1 MIFRWRLQAPQTMLW
16 CHRAYNRGSGRSRR
30 GHWATSDTLRSLQ
43 GPDRGLRRRI
53 AHGLRG
59 RGDVEANNIG
69 GFGGKIRVVAL
80 APCLA
85 SREVHLVAA
94 QEAPDILDV
103 NIAQRLGQYTAAPA
117 RKPLRRQLV
126 QQLRNP
132 LVGGLRIDRLL
143 ARTRIVLQLFKAMIG
158 MVVPPNADNPRLGS
172 DFFRAGATPSA
183 ANRTVR
189 ARFKS
194 RCNVTGERQHASSTL
209 RSFREG
215 GLLLLRSSIS

>member
-1 MIFRWRLQAPQTMLW
+1 M
-16 CHRAYNRGSGRSRR
+16 
-30 GHWATSDTLRSLQ
+30 
-43 GPDRGLRRRI
+43 
-53 AHGLRG
+53 
-59 RGDVEANNIG
+59 
-69 GFGGKIRVVAL
+69 
-80 APCLA
+80 
-85 SREVHLVAA
+85 AA

-126 QQLRNP
+126 QQLQNP

-143 ARTRIVLQLFKAMIG
+143 ARTRLVLQLFKAMIG
-158 MVVPPNADNPRLGS
+158 MVVPPNADNPRLDS

-209 RSFREG
+209 RSFRERWTS
-215 GLLLLRSSIS
+215 LASIIHILNRDSRAKKSGY